1 MFRYVMMMMRNW
13 IDKLII
19 YNEDGRA
26 LEGVKVQDCFKQLG
40 VVVVAVRCCRR

>member
-1 MFRYVMMMMRNW
+1 MMMMMMRNW

-26 LEGVKVQDCFKQLG
+26 LEGVKVQDCFKQLD
-40 VVVVAVRCCRR
+40 VVAVVDSVKE